1 MSFHSFLA
9 TWRGFWS
16 VWGPIHQVMWLGLIS
31 WQSILRAFGS
41 YWQVSVS
48 LEPFLFSEGTV
59 CKCVSFIFF
68 LLYNCLLVSTSS
80 QLQLAWM
87 SCSFLYSRNWNRMFI
102 EMLIWLAKSLIIWP
116 CHWIITKNQPRY
128 RKPETYV
135 FLLVY
140 FYSWT
145 RLCACHLSKWI
156 VWERII
162 PI

>member
-87 SCSFLYSRNWNRMFI
+87 SCSFLYSRNWNRMFV
-102 EMLIWLAKSLIIWP
+102 EMLIGLAKSDYLTVSLNHNKESARVYKTWNVCIFAGL
-116 CHWIITKNQPRY
+116 
-128 RKPETYV
+128 
-135 FLLVY
+135 FLFLNKA
-140 FYSWT
+140 
-145 RLCACHLSKWI
+145 LCAIFLNGLSGST
-156 VWERII
+156 
-162 PI
+162 